1 MTRLKAL
8 SPRIPVSRWVRARG
22 APLLA
27 RLAGSALPPA
37 HDLASAEAQIAA
49 LAPHLD
55 TAFYA
60 SWYGITAD
68 PVRDF
73 LVHGW
78 RAGRD
83 PRPDFS
89 CAAYLAAHPYLARAG
104 INPFLH
110 ALARRA
116 GSLAG
121 AATAVLPPPDTEH
134 ALRLA
139 RRLVDG
145 PFYRAGN
152 PDLQAAGVDP
162 ADHYMAS
169 GWREGREP
177 APQFDTLAYCLTHAI
192 TYATQNPLVHYVL
205 NGGPARPDREAGLAL
220 RVATLAPYFDA
231 AHYRAGLN
239 EARAD
244 ALAEA
249 SDAELL
255 RSYVEGGWRAFV
267 SPRPDFDPAGF
278 VQARAGSR
286 AVRDDPFFRYVAETR
301 LWGPS
306 RSRRPA
312 AGRAGGGRGLV
323 PGDLPGCGL
332 TGAVPALCR
341 FGLAGAARS
350 GPGSLDPR
358 RAAAGVRAAAGPGA
372 DGGHGLARGD
382 RAGD

>member
-1 MTRLKAL
+1 M
-8 SPRIPVSRWVRARG
+8 ARG
-22 APLLA
+22 P
-27 RLAGSALPPA
+27 R
-37 HDLASAEAQIAA
+37 
-49 LAPHLD
+49 
-55 TAFYA
+55 
-60 SWYGITAD
+60 
-68 PVRDF
+68 
-73 LVHGW
+73 
-78 RAGRD
+78 

-89 CAAYLAAHPYLARAG
+89 TAAYLAAHPYLARAG

-121 AATAVLPPPDTEH
+121 AATATLPPPDTDH

-205 NGGPARPDREAGLAL
+205 NGGPARPDRDAGLAL

-255 RSYVEGGWRAFV
+255 RSYVEAAGGRSSARGRTSTRRA
-267 SPRPDFDPAGF
+267 SCRRGPAAGRSGTTRSSATWPR
-278 VQARAGSR
+278 RGS
-286 AVRDDPFFRYVAETR
+286 VGV
-301 LWGPS
+301 S
-306 RSRRPA
+306 RSRRPGGWPCRRWTRTGTGRPTRMWA
-312 AGRAGGGRGLV
+312 HRRRTCTLPVRAGGSCAIRARVARPSTRCCGCAGCGRAGRRWRTRAGSGRSGGGLRI
-323 PGDLPGCGL
+323 GL
-332 TGAVPALCR
+332 TTG
-341 FGLAGAARS
+341 RS
-350 GPGSLDPR
+350 GWTVR
-358 RAAAGVRAAAGPGA
+358 RG
-372 DGGHGLARGD
+372 
-382 RAGD
+382 